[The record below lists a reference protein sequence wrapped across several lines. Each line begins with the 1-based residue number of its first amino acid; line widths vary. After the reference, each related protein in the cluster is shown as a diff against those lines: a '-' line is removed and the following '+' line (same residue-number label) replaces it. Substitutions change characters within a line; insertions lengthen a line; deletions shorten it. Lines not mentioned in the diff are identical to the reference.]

1 VGAAVW
7 RLALLAL
14 LVAGCT
20 TLPRASGT
28 PHAPLPRPP
37 VDPLRP
43 DPVPREAFVV
53 TPERPTVEDSFIL
66 DLYTWLK
73 GDDYGSFRLDFPG
86 ADGAPARAHLL
97 LPPGPGPHPAVIVFP
112 IRGGS
117 HVVSEA
123 VAKALVERGYAA
135 AHLERRPLFP
145 REETEVDLALT
156 ASRLRSQLLNGR
168 RLLDWLAADP
178 RIDPERLAAAG
189 VSLGGMLAATLM
201 GVDERIKAG
210 IFIMAGGGLPEII
223 HDSADGRLRWFRERA
238 RAATGLATRDAFVS
252 ELRPLVEDV
261 DPLTWAARIDPD
273 RALLVSARFDRVV
286 PGANARA
293 LWEAMGRPTWVRVPS
308 GHYEILPFFW
318 WSVGRGADLLDRVL
332 ATPAVTATR
341 GGVGPVREAAAG
353 GSVCA
358 TGAAAAC

>member
-1 VGAAVW
+1 VW
-7 RLALLAL
+7 RLVLLALLA
-14 LVAGCT
+14 AGCT

-28 PHAPLPRPP
+28 PNAPLPRPP
-37 VDPLRP
+37 IDAALAPA
-43 DPVPREAFVV
+43 PVPREAFVV
-53 TPERPTVEDSFIL
+53 TPEAPTVEDSFIL

-73 GDDYGSFRLDFPG
+73 GSDYDSFRVEFPG
-86 ADGAPARAHLL
+86 VDGAPARAHLL

-145 REETEVDLALT
+145 RKETQVDFAVT
-156 ASRLRSQLLNGR
+156 AGRLRSQLLNGR
-168 RLLDWLAADP
+168 RFLDWLAADP

-201 GVDERIKAG
+201 GIDDRIKAG
-210 IFIMAGGGLPEII
+210 FFIMAGGGLPEII

-238 RAATGLATRDAFVS
+238 RDATGLETRDAFVT
-252 ELRPLVEDV
+252 ELRSFVEDV
-261 DPLTWAARIDPD
+261 DPLTWAPRIDPD

-286 PGANARA
+286 PGERTRV

-318 WSVGRGADLLDRVL
+318 WSVGRGADLLDRVF
-332 ATPAVTATR
+332 AETPAVEPAADDAPVLETAT
-341 GGVGPVREAAAG
+341 GGQVRAGAAG
-353 GSVCA
+353 PA
-358 TGAAAAC
+358 R

>member
-1 VGAAVW
+1 VW
-7 RLALLAL
+7 RLVFPAL

-37 VDPLRP
+37 IDLLLPA
-43 DPVPREAFVV
+43 PVARDDFVV
-53 TPERPTVEDSFIL
+53 TPEAPTVEDSFIL

-73 GDDYGSFRLDFPG
+73 GSDYASLRLDFPG

-145 REETEVDLALT
+145 RDEMEVDLAVT
-156 ASRLRSQLLNGR
+156 AGRLRSQLLNGR

-201 GVDERIKAG
+201 GVDDRIKAG

-223 HDSADGRLRWFRERA
+223 HDSADPRLRWFRERA
-238 RAATGLATRDAFVS
+238 RAATGLETRDAFVT
-252 ELRPLVEDV
+252 ELRSLVEDV
-261 DPLTWAARIDPD
+261 DPLTWASRIDPD

-286 PGANARA
+286 PGERTRV

-318 WSVGRGADLLDRVL
+318 WSVGRGADLLDRVF
-332 ATPAVTATR
+332 AETPVAERPAGDAAGLETAE
-341 GGVGPVREAAAG
+341 GGPVRAAG
-353 GSVCA
+353 A
-358 TGAAAAC
+358 GAAR

>member
-1 VGAAVW
+1 VW

-37 VDPLRP
+37 IDPLLP
-43 DPVPREAFVV
+43 DPVAREAFLV
-53 TPERPTVEDSFIL
+53 TPEAPTVEDSFIL

-73 GDDYGSFRLDFPG
+73 GSDYGSFRLDFPG
-86 ADGAPARAHLL
+86 ADGVPARAHLL

-145 REETEVDLALT
+145 RDETQVDLAVT
-156 ASRLRSQLLNGR
+156 AGRLRSQLLNGR

-178 RIDPERLAAAG
+178 RIDSERLAAAG

-238 RAATGLATRDAFVS
+238 QAATGLETRDAFVT
-252 ELRPLVEDV
+252 ELRSLVEDV
-261 DPLTWAARIDPD
+261 DPLTWASRIDPD

-286 PGANARA
+286 PGERTRV

-318 WSVGRGADLLDRVL
+318 WSVGRGADLLDRVF
-332 ATPAVTATR
+332 AETRDAEPAAGDALVLET
-341 GGVGPVREAAAG
+341 AAG
-353 GSVCA
+353 GSGPAV
-358 TGAAAAC
+358 GAATAR

>member
-1 VGAAVW
+1 VW
-7 RLALLAL
+7 RIVLLALLA
-14 LVAGCT
+14 AGCT
-20 TLPRASGT
+20 TLPRAGGT
-28 PHAPLPRPP
+28 PHAVLPRPP
-37 VDPLRP
+37 IDLLRP
-43 DPVPREAFVV
+43 DPVGREAFVV
-53 TPERPTVEDSFIL
+53 TPEAPTIEDSVIL
-66 DLYTWLK
+66 DVYTWLK
-73 GDDYGSFRLDFPG
+73 GSDYDSFRLDFPG

-145 REETEVDLALT
+145 REETHVDLALT

-168 RLLDWLAADP
+168 RLLDWLASDP

-201 GVDERIKAG
+201 GVDERIQAG

-238 RAATGLATRDAFVS
+238 RAATGLETREEFVT
-252 ELRPLVEDV
+252 ELRSLVEDV
-261 DPLTWAARIDPD
+261 DPLTWASRIDPD

-286 PGANARA
+286 PGEHTRA

-318 WSVGRGADLLDRVL
+318 WSVGRGADLLDRVFAEPPGAQRVAGDAL
-332 ATPAVTATR
+332 AV
-341 GGVGPVREAAAG
+341 EAAAG
-353 GSVCA
+353 APAAA
-358 TGAAAAC
+358 TGAAAAR